1 MNIVNKKPIIAHLP
15 ITYSDSEHNMYIF
28 IKLLKDSVEKRNGI
42 KLYKNTILN
51 IINIFEFV
59 NNKYDPIGIK
69 LDGWTEHMNSEIDNY
84 DDILEELYIK
94 TYIKIIP
101 EIKIVGLIFVSAT
114 TFHFSRIL

>member
-28 IKLLKDSVEKRNGI
+28 IKLLKDSVEKRN
-42 KLYKNTILN
+42 
-51 IINIFEFV
+51 
-59 NNKYDPIGIK
+59 GIK